1 MSLLKGP
8 LTAYTGVHLQFEIV
22 PSIVPNQLV
31 ISEILTMARV
41 AITVSDH
48 HQERE
53 GLKQKNLTS
62 NPQSSELSTKLSIL
76 NPQP

>member
-8 LTAYTGVHLQFEIV
+8 LTAYTGLLQFDIV
-22 PSIVPNQLV
+22 PSIVPNQEPRVHLV

-48 HQERE
+48 HKERE
-53 GLKQKNLTS
+53 GLKQKDLINQQ
-62 NPQSSELSTKLSIL
+62 PSEFRIEH
-76 NPQP
+76 